1 MKICLNIFSGSK
13 LIGVTKMQ
21 RVDEDKLE
29 ERGVEVDLDGFC
41 AVCGKDHR
49 TLSLSNKSRVGFVVL
64 LKTNMKK
71 GVALVQHYLVSF
83 ILLLLTYQSHI
94 RDLWVVP
101 EVLIGSGS
109 VLEVVPS

>member
-1 MKICLNIFSGSK
+1 M
-13 LIGVTKMQ
+13 IGVTKMQ

-64 LKTNMKK
+64 
-71 GVALVQHYLVSF
+71 
-83 ILLLLTYQSHI
+83 
-94 RDLWVVP
+94 
-101 EVLIGSGS
+101 
-109 VLEVVPS
+109 